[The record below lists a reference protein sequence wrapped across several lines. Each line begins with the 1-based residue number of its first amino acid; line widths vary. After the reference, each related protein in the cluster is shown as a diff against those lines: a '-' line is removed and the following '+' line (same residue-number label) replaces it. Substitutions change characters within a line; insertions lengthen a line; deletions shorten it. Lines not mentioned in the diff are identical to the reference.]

1 MKSCLPIGQETGHP
15 EAPIGRGK
23 HKLKYDCNDDYDTA
37 VSSGTQG
44 QLLLVSSSSIQFLK
58 FTASISE
65 TQIDDNRCRNI
76 MEVNNGR
83 ISIIFCYIG
92 NRSIGATENVRVR
105 MLENSVNHRPGNLWH
120 RERTS
125 YSAHESDVTRGYYPL
140 AALERPVRSLSE
152 NFERR
157 RFENFVENEC
167 CLLTH
172 KHQFGTNFITDFGL
186 TTLLRTPRLETL
198 ENGHTKIPLS
208 LRS

>member
-1 MKSCLPIGQETGHP
+1 MFLAGHP
-15 EAPIGRGK
+15 SQGCFGLQSHCAPCYFFNQASFYPSDFSFSQ
-23 HKLKYDCNDDYDTA
+23 L
-37 VSSGTQG
+37 
-44 QLLLVSSSSIQFLK
+44 LLLVSSSSIEFLK

-83 ISIIFCYIG
+83 ILIIFCYMG

-105 MLENSVNHRPGNLWH
+105 MLENSVNHRSGNLWH

-157 RFENFVENEC
+157 FENFVENEC

-172 KHQFGTNFITDFGL
+172 KHQFGTLMI
-186 TTLLRTPRLETL
+186 
-198 ENGHTKIPLS
+198 
-208 LRS
+208 